1 MFAKS
6 KVKALL
12 ARNFK
17 ILLSPR
23 AQVPDRGLPFEQI
36 QQNPECLAAVGFQ
49 FRVAVENER
58 RVVAGS
64 GEQGMLNGPADQ
76 AMFRWPGGIDVNDDG
91 KINIASSDGPSAEAA
106 IQIIKDLTAEAEIG
120 KTYLGK
126 VVR

>member
-12 ARNFK
+12 ARNFR

-36 QQNPECLAAVGFQ
+36 QQNPERLAAVGFQ

-58 RVVAGS
+58 RVVAGG
-64 GEQGMLNGPADQ
+64 GEQLAVGLKVGDAEFRQ
-76 AMFRWPGGIDVNDDG
+76 AALPRLQR
-91 KINIASSDGPSAEAA
+91 S
-106 IQIIKDLTAEAEIG
+106 
-120 KTYLGK
+120 
-126 VVR
+126 